1 MFIVTSFITAK
12 MEISKMPINNR
23 INNLECSHIRR
34 YYIATK
40 TNELAIKTKVNFSA
54 KMLSKIGL
62 EQKKLQTMIPLI
74 QFSKIGKTKLQY
86 QILKWKFLC
95 GA

>member
-1 MFIVTSFITAK
+1 

-23 INNLECSHIRR
+23 INNLEYSHIRR

-40 TNELAIKTKVNFSA
+40 TNELTIQTKVNFSA
-54 KMLSKIGL
+54 KILSKIGL

-74 QFSKIGKTKLQY
+74 
-86 QILKWKFLC
+86 
-95 GA
+95 